1 LMLKHSF
8 YMLYMVVY
16 SQFFA
21 KVFQELSPKALSLS
35 HQTPAI
41 SPVMDAEW

>member
-1 LMLKHSF
+1 MMLKHSF

-16 SQFFA
+16 NHIS
-21 KVFQELSPKALSLS
+21 KNYHPKLSLSLS